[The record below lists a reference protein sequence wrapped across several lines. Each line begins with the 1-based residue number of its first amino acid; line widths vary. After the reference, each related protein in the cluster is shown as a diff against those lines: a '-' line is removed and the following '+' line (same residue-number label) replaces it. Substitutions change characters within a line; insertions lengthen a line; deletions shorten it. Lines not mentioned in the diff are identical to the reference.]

1 MTNTAINPNTR
12 IIYHP
17 LINKNSSLP
26 KSLINIF
33 SFWLSPS
40 ISALWW
46 EELGPSPYPLYQ
58 ETICLWNIKGDTC
71 QLEPDQGGWTVG
83 FPRKARG
90 SSWSPQGALR
100 DLRDVRGLRPA
111 LTEGRKRMGWDVRSL
126 RARSVSGRSRPRG
139 SGAAT
144 TLCIGSQ
151 ISWVLRS
158 SLGPTRES
166 WDKKYLR

>member
-1 MTNTAINPNTR
+1 M
-12 IIYHP
+12 
-17 LINKNSSLP
+17 
-26 KSLINIF
+26 
-33 SFWLSPS
+33 
-40 ISALWW
+40 
-46 EELGPSPYPLYQ
+46 
-58 ETICLWNIKGDTC
+58 
-71 QLEPDQGGWTVG
+71 G

-90 SSWSPQGALR
+90 SSWSPQGALC
-100 DLRDVRGLRPA
+100 DLRDVRGLRLA

-151 ISWVLRS
+151 TTLCIGSQISWVLRS